1 MVRFNPNHMISST
14 CFFLK
19 YFFYIVFFTSK
30 FTSKNNRAK
39 TLIAGKLLKLDDCM
53 VGLVI
58 IRARHSAKIRAK
70 KGYFTRYL
78 VLKDAISFSVCP
90 SNVIYIDIST

>member
-1 MVRFNPNHMISST
+1 MIKIAFSEKMSDFAQILALCLARVITIQTIQSSSA
-14 CFFLK
+14 C
-19 YFFYIVFFTSK
+19 
-30 FTSKNNRAK
+30 
-39 TLIAGKLLKLDDCM
+39 LKLDDCM

-78 VLKDAISFSVCP
+78 VLKDTISFSVCP
-90 SNVIYIDIST
+90 SNVIYFDIST